1 MDEKLKEISRF
12 AGKADKPLN
21 TYAPLTLAYIGDA
34 VFELFI
40 RTAVVEKAEERPKDM
55 NRRTVAMVSAK
66 AQSAMVEKIEPLL
79 TEEEAAV
86 YRRGRNANSATMAK
100 NASVADYRRA
110 TGLEALIG
118 YLYLKGDVERAAE
131 LIRAAAFPEE

>member
-1 MDEKLKEISRF
+1 M
-12 AGKADKPLN
+12 
-21 TYAPLTLAYIGDA
+21 
-34 VFELFI
+34 FELFI

>member
-1 MDEKLKEISRF
+1 MDESLKKI
-12 AGKADKPLN
+12 ADLTGAAEKPLN
-21 TYAPLTLAYIGDA
+21 TYSPLTLAYIGDA

-40 RTAVVEKAEERPKDM
+40 RTAVVKNAEERPKDM
-55 NRRTVAMVSAK
+55 NRKTVSLVSAK
-66 AQSAMVEKIEPLL
+66 AQSAMVEIIEPLL

-118 YLYLKGDVERAAE
+118 YLYLKGDAERAAE
-131 LIRAAAFPEE
+131 LIRAAAFPEQ